1 MEDKLKLLIYKN
13 NIKLIEYISEM
24 VDNKISGI
32 TVSSLPEEE
41 IDIPRFISEDSDWVY
56 DDAIEAAIKQ
66 DKAWVIVVS
75 NDIQLMINEDKN
87 WR

>member
-32 TVSSLPEEE
+32 TVSGLPEEE

-66 DKAWVIVVS
+66 DKTWVIVVS